1 MQLDNNKKNSL
12 PNEII
17 QESNLYKH
25 KNYQNQTQKKNFTF
39 MKNKKI
45 EEPLY
50 VMTVELE
57 KGKNESIKIFPS
69 SKPEELAYEFC
80 KNHNLDFSSL
90 SYLTEEISN
99 LFKKFPNDKKDKIL
113 ENEPIEEVD
122 EDEYIHGIEKKI
134 SNNIVN
140 QQLNNDNLSNN
151 NIIDNNLINDN
162 QNLNNMDLY
171 TNNKSDDEKIDF
183 SGTKGRIDT
192 IEEFNDF
199 EKDIIKEDD
208 NGGSINLDL
217 ELEKENENYQSNLNN
232 DYENN
237 ENKNYNINN
246 DNDNKKFNSNKEKN
260 DINNNNYII
269 NNNFNKKILKNK
281 QSDKEKEKND
291 SFNKKKKTDLLNEN
305 FDFYN
310 SRKKVISYEQFF
322 DNFKKNLVTHPNFF
336 KKKATLKNS
345 NKLNK
350 DYKSFNLD
358 IKRIP
363 QNYSNISKTD
373 YNIINPNNNNLFI
386 KTFSE
391 NTNNIKDKLKE
402 TFNKSKKMNKSLFVQ
417 NNKDIFLNQKTN
429 FEKFFSTCAALDEVY
444 QNRINDES
452 IFLSKL
458 NSPNQINLNKKK
470 LSLNELS
477 ENEDN
482 SSKKNF
488 KKSLSSNHK
497 KSNKGLFS
505 NISKS
510 ERNNNPILKN
520 RKSKYKFEN
529 DNYKNISFSPSIN
542 SSGLN
547 QKSKVLNEKG
557 MITSPNKDIKYRK
570 RNSYILLKN
579 INFSPNKKIKD
590 KKGYFYNKRKVIKN
604 DNKDNIINNSD
615 KIDNFDKE
623 NLLKK
628 IFLVLDPENKGYA
641 DLKSS
646 NTQKIPLQVIII
658 LSPIFNNSKNKNK
671 ISMNEFISIGNVL
684 LNKIPF
690 EDKRTLFEFSSK
702 L

>member
-1 MQLDNNKKNSL
+1 MESDNNNNNSL
-12 PNEII
+12 QNELI
-17 QESNLYKH
+17 QKSNLYQH
-25 KNYQNQTQKKNFTF
+25 KNFQNQTQKKNFTF
-39 MKNKKI
+39 MKNKKT
-45 EEPLY
+45 EEPIY

-99 LFKKFPNDKKDKIL
+99 LFKKFPNEKKDKIL

-134 SNNIVN
+134 SNNNIN
-140 QQLNNDNLSNN
+140 QKLNNDNFVN
-151 NIIDNNLINDN
+151 NIINNNNINDN

-171 TNNKSDDEKIDF
+171 SSNKLNDEKIDF
-183 SGTKGRIDT
+183 SGTKGRIDS
-192 IEEFNDF
+192 IDEFNDF
-199 EKDIIKEDD
+199 EKDIIKDD
-208 NGGSINLDL
+208 EKGDSINLDL
-217 ELEKENENYQSNLNN
+217 ELEKDNENN
-232 DYENN
+232 
-237 ENKNYNINN
+237 NINN
-246 DNDNKKFNSNKEKN
+246 NYINNDNKKFNINNDNKN
-260 DINNNNYII
+260 YINNKVNNEINNNYII
-269 NNNFNKKILKNK
+269 NNDNNKKIFKDKKKDKDKN
-281 QSDKEKEKND
+281 KEKEQKDNI
-291 SFNKKKKTDLLNEN
+291 NKKNKINEN
-305 FDFYN
+305 FDFYY
-310 SRKKVISYEQFF
+310 SRQKVISYEQFY

-336 KKKATLKNS
+336 KKKQHLKNK

-358 IKRIP
+358 IKRMT
-363 QNYSNISKTD
+363 QNCSNISKTD
-373 YNIINPNNNNLFI
+373 YNIINPNNNNNLFV

-391 NTNNIKDKLKE
+391 NSSNIKDKFKE
-402 TFNKSKKMNKSLFVQ
+402 EINKSKKMNKSLFIK
-417 NNKDIFLNQKTN
+417 NHKDIFMNHKNNLEN
-429 FEKFFSTCAALDEVY
+429 FFSTCAALDEVY

-452 IFLSKL
+452 IFISKL

-470 LSLNELS
+470 LSVKDFS
-477 ENEDN
+477 ENENN
-482 SSKKNF
+482 SSKINF
-488 KKSLSSNHK
+488 KKSLSSNHQ
-497 KSNKGLFS
+497 KSNNKVLFS

-510 ERNNNPILKN
+510 ERNNNAILKH

-547 QKSKVLNEKG
+547 QKSKLLFSEKE
-557 MITSPNKDIKYRK
+557 MIISPNKDIKFKK

-579 INFSPNKKIKD
+579 ISFSPNKKTKD
-590 KKGYFYNKRKVIKN
+590 KKGYFYNKRKIINNN
-604 DNKDNIINNSD
+604 DNNINNSD
-615 KIDNFDKE
+615 KIDNYDKE

-628 IFLVLDPENKGYA
+628 IFLLLDPENKGYA

-646 NTQKIPLQVIII
+646 NTQKIPIQVIII

-671 ISMNEFISIGNVL
+671 IPMNEFISNGNVL
-684 LNKIPF
+684 LNKLPF

-702 L
+702 I

>member
-1 MQLDNNKKNSL
+1 MQLDNKYNNSL

-17 QESNLYKH
+17 QESNLYQH
-25 KNYQNQTQKKNFTF
+25 KNFQNQTQKKNFTF
-39 MKNKKI
+39 MKNKKL
-45 EEPLY
+45 EEPIY

-99 LFKKFPNDKKDKIL
+99 LFKKFPNEKKDKIL
-113 ENEPIEEVD
+113 GNEPIEEVD
-122 EDEYIHGIEKKI
+122 EDEYTHGFEKKI

-140 QQLNNDNLSNN
+140 QQLNNDNLNNN
-151 NIIDNNLINDN
+151 NIINNNLINNN

-171 TNNKSDDEKIDF
+171 TNNKLDDENIDF
-183 SGTKGRIDT
+183 SGTKGRIDS

-199 EKDIIKEDD
+199 EKDIIKEDE
-208 NGGSINLDL
+208 NGNSINLDL
-217 ELEKENENYQSNLNN
+217 ELEKDNENNINNLNN
-232 DYENN
+232 DYVNNDKENN
-237 ENKNYNINN
+237 NN
-246 DNDNKKFNSNKEKN
+246 VNREKDNKKFNNNKENK
-260 DINNNNYII
+260 DII
-269 NNNFNKKILKNK
+269 NNDFHKKILKNK
-281 QSDKEKEKND
+281 EDNKEKEKND
-291 SFNKKKKTDLLNEN
+291 SINKKKKTELINEN
-305 FDFYN
+305 FDFYH
-310 SRKKVISYEQFF
+310 SRKKVISYEQFY
-322 DNFKKNLVTHPNFF
+322 DNFKRNLVTQPNFF
-336 KKKATLKNS
+336 KKKPTTKNS

-358 IKRIP
+358 IKRIS

-391 NTNNIKDKLKE
+391 NSNNIKDKFKE
-402 TFNKSKKMNKSLFVQ
+402 TLNKSKKMNKSLFVQ
-417 NNKDIFLNQKTN
+417 NHKDIFLNQKNNLEN
-429 FEKFFSTCAALDEVY
+429 FFNTCAALDEVY

-470 LSLNELS
+470 LSINEFT
-477 ENEDN
+477 ENEDD
-482 SSKKNF
+482 SSKKNY

-497 KSNKGLFS
+497 KSNNKGLFS

-520 RKSKYKFEN
+520 RKNKYKFEN
-529 DNYKNISFSPSIN
+529 ENYKNISFSPTIN
-542 SSGLN
+542 SSALN
-547 QKSKVLNEKG
+547 QKSKLLLNEKG
-557 MITSPNKDIKYRK
+557 IITSPNKDIKYKK
-570 RNSYILLKN
+570 RNSYILFKN

-590 KKGYFYNKRKVIKN
+590 KKGYLINKRKIIKN
-604 DNKDNIINNSD
+604 DNKDYIINNSD
-615 KIDNFDKE
+615 KIDNLDKE
-623 NLLKK
+623 TLLKK
-628 IFLVLDPENKGYA
+628 IFLLLDPENKGYA

-658 LSPIFNNSKNKNK
+658 LSPIFNNSKNKNQ